1 MANFKEHGRLQMTPD
16 AWEACLYAL
25 DVFFYGSNSSI
36 QPVKKRELK
45 WLKRW

>member
-25 DVFFYGSNSSI
+25 DVFFMEVTHQFN
-36 QPVKKRELK
+36 Q
-45 WLKRW
+45 